1 MKRSLYRAYSKK
13 LYAGQMNEYDQVTK
27 NKTKQTN
34 KKKKK
39 KKKKDLGLS
48 FGHQFQT
55 CMIKFNHHTH

>member
-27 NKTKQTN
+27 NKTKQT

-39 KKKKDLGLS
+39 KKRK
-48 FGHQFQT
+48 T
-55 CMIKFNHHTH
+55 